1 MVPPGKPNTV
11 CTLLSA
17 PFAKHTAATSRT
29 VSIPVAQSSTLTR
42 QGLPIALLCTQ
53 ARENRA
59 CHSMGCQPRTRR
71 TARPRWV
78 YLLRHCNRV
87 VGKHRNGSDGPT
99 TVVGCDCTRLNLAA
113 AAAAAAGSVCRS
125 QSPNQS
131 HSSVIPSMSFFC
143 FRAFPV
149 HFAVQFA
156 PALRLHTVELRE
168 CTRPRPATS
177 LGQYPVPAP
186 LFNPSARPTRVMVV
200 ILPTSRES
208 QLHVASQ
215 SNSVC
220 LIMFPSHPSL
230 HRRVH

>member
-1 MVPPGKPNTV
+1 MHVTKWVGSSRH
-11 CTLLSA
+11 TLVAGYRTWFHLASRTQCA
-17 PFAKHTAATSRT
+17 RYCQLHLQSTRHPTAATSRT

-99 TVVGCDCTRLNLAA
+99 TVVGCDCARLNLAA

-186 LFNPSARPTRVMVV
+186 LFNPPARRPA
-200 ILPTSRES
+200 TSLG
-208 QLHVASQ
+208 Q
-215 SNSVC
+215 
-220 LIMFPSHPSL
+220 
-230 HRRVH
+230 